1 MVRNPANAAT
11 KRGATAPKRNVR
23 WNGVTGLRGQRK
35 EVILRSVANVLRNS
49 RLSSLTI
56 QSLADELG
64 MTKGNLYYYFK
75 DKQDILYQCHMRSME
90 ISLRALE
97 DATTNGRTPSES
109 LRILLTGH
117 IRGILDDGFGGILQT
132 DLENFRTDQRKTYIK
147 KRDEL
152 ERGVRS
158 MIEDGIRLSEFEQ
171 VNVKLAGFA
180 ILGAIN
186 WMPKWYRS
194 TGAFSPDVIVEE
206 MVNYFL
212 RGLQRQHAAPQKRNS
227 KRNGTKSYTSK
238 SSEAIST
245 LED

>member
-1 MVRNPANAAT
+1 MARNPANAAT
-11 KRGATAPKRNVR
+11 KRGASALKRNVR
-23 WNGVTGLRGQRK
+23 WNGVSGLKGQRK

-56 QSLADELG
+56 QDVADELG

-90 ISLRALE
+90 ISLHALDE
-97 DATTNGRTPSES
+97 AMANGRTPSES

-117 IRGILDDGFGGILQT
+117 IRGILDDGFGSILQT
-132 DLENFRTDQRKTYIK
+132 DLENFRADQRKTYIK

-152 ERGVRS
+152 ERAVRS
-158 MIEDGIRLSEFEQ
+158 MIEDGIRLGEFEQ

-186 WMPKWYRS
+186 WIPKWYRS
-194 TGAFSPDVIVEE
+194 TGALSSEVIVEE

-212 RGLQRQHAAPQKRNS
+212 RGLKRHVAPQKRNS
-227 KRNGTKSYTSK
+227 KRNLVKGNT
-238 SSEAIST
+238 E
-245 LED
+245 

>member
-1 MVRNPANAAT
+1 MARNPATAAT
-11 KRGATAPKRNVR
+11 KRSASAPKRNVR
-23 WNGVTGLRGQRK
+23 WNGMSGLKGQRR

-56 QSLADELG
+56 QDVADELG

-97 DATTNGRTPSES
+97 EATAKGRTPSES

-132 DLENFRTDQRKTYIK
+132 DLDNFRPDQRKTYVK

-152 ERGVRS
+152 ERGARG
-158 MIEDGIRLSEFEQ
+158 MIEDGIRAGEFDP
-171 VNVKLAGFA
+171 VNVKLTGFA

-186 WMPKWYRS
+186 WIPKWYRP
-194 TGAFSPDVIVEE
+194 TGAFSPDSIVEE

-212 RGLQRQHAAPQKRNS
+212 RGLQRQPGASQKPPS
-227 KRNGTKSYTSK
+227 KKKRQR
-238 SSEAIST
+238 EQH
-245 LED
+245 EQ

>member
-1 MVRNPANAAT
+1 MARKLAKVAT
-11 KRGATAPKRNVR
+11 KTGAVAPKRNLR
-23 WNGVTGLRGQRK
+23 WNGVSGLKGQRK

-56 QSLADELG
+56 QDVADELG

-97 DATTNGRTPSES
+97 EATANGRTPTES
-109 LRILLTGH
+109 LRILLSGH

-132 DLENFRTDQRKTYIK
+132 DLNNFRADQRKTYVK

-158 MIEDGIRLSEFEQ
+158 MIEDGIRLGEFEN
-171 VNVKLAGFA
+171 VNVKLTGFA

-186 WMPKWYRS
+186 WIPKWYRP
-194 TGAFSPDVIVEE
+194 TGAFAPEAIVDE
-206 MVNYFL
+206 MVAYFL
-212 RGLQRQHAAPQKRNS
+212 RGLLRQSGAAPKAQARKKRQ
-227 KRNGTKSYTSK
+227 TVPHDQ
-238 SSEAIST
+238 E
-245 LED
+245 